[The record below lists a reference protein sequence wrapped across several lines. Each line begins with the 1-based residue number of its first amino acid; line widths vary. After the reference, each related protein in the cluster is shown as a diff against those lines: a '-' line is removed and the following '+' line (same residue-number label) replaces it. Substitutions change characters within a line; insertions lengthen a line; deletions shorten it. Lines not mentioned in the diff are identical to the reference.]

1 MLRAERSV
9 FLLAQVVEVKKREH
23 ESLESLVRRFH
34 KKIIASG
41 LLVTAK
47 RGRFYE
53 RPKSKQR
60 KRTDAIRRSE
70 LRREREILRKLGKLE
85 ERSRDRRGEAL

>member
-1 MLRAERSV
+1 M
-9 FLLAQVVEVKKREH
+9 AQVVEVKKREH

-34 KKIIASG
+34 KKVVASG
-41 LLVTAK
+41 LLIAAK

-60 KRTDAIRRSE
+60 KRANAIRRNE
-70 LRREREILRKLGKLE
+70 LRKEREFLRKLGKLE
-85 ERSRDRRGEAL
+85 ERPRERRGDYF

>member
-1 MLRAERSV
+1 M
-9 FLLAQVVEVKKREH
+9 VEVKKREH

-34 KKIIASG
+34 RKVVASRV
-41 LLVTAK
+41 LLTAK

-60 KRTDAIRRSE
+60 RRDEAIRRSE
-70 LRREREILRKLGKLE
+70 YRREIDRLRKLGKLE
-85 ERSRDRRGEAL
+85 ERSRDHF